1 MLPPYALVSTLVEFA
16 MVSAAKRDREFVA
29 YFAPEGSLLSEFKMM
44 CIRRATTAGE
54 AGLSV
59 HEL

>member
-1 MLPPYALVSTLVEFA
+1 
-16 MVSAAKRDREFVA
+16 MVSAAKRDGEFVA
-29 YFAPEGSLLSEFKMM
+29 YFAPEGSLLREFEMM
-44 CIRRATTAGE
+44 CIRRAAAAGE